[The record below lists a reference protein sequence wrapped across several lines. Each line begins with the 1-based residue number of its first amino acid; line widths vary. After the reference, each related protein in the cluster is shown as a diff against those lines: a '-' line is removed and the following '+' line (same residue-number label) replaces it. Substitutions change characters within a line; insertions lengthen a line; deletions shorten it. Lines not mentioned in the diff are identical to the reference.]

1 MNNTVTTTPVTTTPV
16 TTTTET
22 TTTETTTPVTT
33 PVQFEQPKLSNAIIG
48 DQNTALNVIVGF
60 ISVAQ
65 KRGTFSLDESAKI
78 YECIKMFQGVP
89 ASN

>member
-1 MNNTVTTTPVTTTPV
+1 MNNTVTTTPV

-22 TTTETTTPVTT
+22 TTPVTTT

-78 YECIKMFQGVP
+78 YECIKMFQGAP